1 MKKLNQKI
9 ITICLVFTSS
19 LLFTSCEST
28 SDVQNDIER
37 LKLERVEIQ
46 KEINELSSSK
56 SSVEKEISSLSE
68 KLKELHI
75 LHSGKTPHHI
85 LKIKLKQSRISLD
98 IEEHIKDAMNAIDF
112 EIPVDKDFYN
122 RVHIGTNITDKF
134 RVGSFVLN
142 GSFSNWNMT
151 VIEKHIN

>member
-1 MKKLNQKI
+1 MKNLNKKI

-19 LLFTSCEST
+19 ILFTSCEST

-37 LKLERVEIQ
+37 LKMERVQIQ

>member
-9 ITICLVFTSS
+9 VTICLVFTTIA
-19 LLFTSCEST
+19 LFTSCEST
-28 SDVQNDIER
+28 SDVQNDIDR
-37 LKLERVEIQ
+37 LKLERVEIK

-98 IEEHIKDAMNAIDF
+98 IEEHIKDAMNAIEF

-134 RVGSFVLN
+134 RVGSFILK